1 MPAPVLVYGGT
12 FDPVHA
18 GHVQVAQA
26 AADALGAGRILLI
39 PAGDPPHR
47 GAPRVA
53 GALRAQMLRLAFA
66 DDPRCEID
74 ERELHRQGPSYTVD
88 TLRELRAELGPD
100 TPLVLLLGRDA
111 ANGLPSWHEPRDLPA
126 LAHLLV
132 VARPGASADEH
143 IAIEL
148 GWQHADRAGELRHQ
162 AAGRVY
168 SLPQALSAASS
179 TAVRAALQTPAGE
192 SAVLPAAVQ
201 AFIDRHR
208 LYR

>member
-1 MPAPVLVYGGT
+1 MGAPVLVYGGT
-12 FDPVHA
+12 FDPVHG
-18 GHVQVAQA
+18 GHVRVAQA
-26 AADALGAGRILLI
+26 AADAVGAGRILLI

-66 DDPRCEID
+66 GDPRCEVD
-74 ERELHRQGPSYTVD
+74 ERELQRQGPSYTID
-88 TLRELRAELGPD
+88 TLRELRAELGAE

-111 ANGLPSWHEPRDLPA
+111 ANGLPSWHEPRALPA

-132 VARPGASADEH
+132 VARPGANADEH

-148 GWQHADRAGELRHQ
+148 GWRHADHAEDLRVLP
-162 AAGRVY
+162 AGRVY
-168 SLPQALSAASS
+168 SLPQPLSAASS
-179 TAVRAALQTPAGE
+179 TAVRAILQGGTGE
-192 SAVLPAAVQ
+192 AQVPAAVQ
-201 AFIDRHR
+201 AFIEAHR